1 MQTTSGSILLTM
13 LRRSFLLVG
22 ALALAPNLA
31 GELPGQA
38 RHDTTAVLIGEVQS
52 AMSGDPVI
60 SAIVFLRASRRGA
73 VTDSAGGFTIDSIL
87 PGIDTLVIRYP
98 GLDVQSTVMEFA
110 PQQEV
115 RAVFL
120 LAEKIFQ
127 VAELQVEIR
136 APSADERAITRR
148 MRTGQGYFITREEL
162 LRNAIDRPSDA
173 LRGVPRVEV
182 RPYRGVDGQL
192 VLIGFGTLACEPSY
206 VVDGT
211 LMEAGFILD
220 DVRLDEIELIEIY
233 RGPAEVP
240 TQYRGNTN
248 RCGLIAI
255 RIRSGGPD

>member
-1 MQTTSGSILLTM
+1 MGMAS
-13 LRRSFLLVG
+13 VG
-22 ALALAPNLA
+22 ALVGPPAAAPAL
-31 GELPGQA
+31 GQA
-38 RHDTTAVLIGEVQS
+38 VPDTTASLIGEVQG
-52 AMSGDPVI
+52 AMTGE
-60 SAIVFLRASRRGA
+60 AIVGAVVFLRIAGRGA
-73 VTDSAGGFTIDSIL
+73 LTDSSGVFRIDSIP
-87 PGIDTLVIRYP
+87 PGLDTLMVRYP
-98 GLDVQSTVMEFA
+98 GFDIQSTVLEFE
-110 PQQEV
+110 PQRAV

-120 LAEKIFQ
+120 LAERIFQ

-206 VVDGT
+206 LVDGT

-240 TQYRGNTN
+240 TQYRGDTN